1 MLRRVLT
8 NWRRR
13 YSYQFGLCTAIL
25 VMASIYVISMEAPP
39 ESEIARPESLFLAT
53 EAAKVAIQKDWTHG
67 KYQLSESA
75 LPSWMKAYVAFHK
88 RHVQTPASA
97 SRLVWHCPENR
108 GCGGIGDRL
117 SGIVQAL
124 MMSMVTKR
132 VFLVDWHGSSLSINK
147 VLRPRFIAW
156 DSIPLPQDME
166 KVYANDYRNNVILR
180 DPRTLPQKVN
190 IQLQANLCLYDA
202 VLEREPAYLAYW
214 NHYGGVN
221 ISQSSPFKISF
232 WTLFQWTDLVV
243 RHAQGLRNAAGLTEA
258 AHRYIGVHVRTGSG
272 VSWTDPPRHAGLPAL
287 RQFYHCAKRLQQA
300 LHQKCV
306 NVSDSTS
313 SLPEIYLAADR
324 VDAKIHMKA
333 WDSED
338 DNTIKFV
345 KNLEPFHVDKS
356 RNEMNTS
363 AAELDVWGELKVLLD
378 ATCLVT
384 SRSQFSTLASSLRMD
399 QTPHRCAVMFDQC
412 DTEQIKRAVAVVS
425 SC

>member
-1 MLRRVLT
+1 M

-13 YSYQFGLCTAIL
+13 YGYQFVVYAAIL
-25 VMASIYVISMEAPP
+25 GMASIYVVSMEAPP
-39 ESEIARPESLFLAT
+39 ESEIASQESFFLAAKAT
-53 EAAKVAIQKDWTHG
+53 KVAMPKDWTHG

-75 LPSWMKAYVAFHK
+75 LPSWMKAYVAFHQ

-117 SGIVQAL
+117 SGIVQVL

-132 VFLVDWHGSSLSINK
+132 VFLVDWHGSGLSINK

-156 DSIPLPQDME
+156 DSIPLPSDMV
-166 KVYANDYRNNVILR
+166 KLYANDDRNNTYLR

-190 IQLQANLCLYDA
+190 IQLQANLYLYDA
-202 VLEREPAYLAYW
+202 VLKREPAYLAYW
-214 NHYGGVN
+214 NRYGGVN
-221 ISQSSPFKISF
+221 ISLLSPFKIAF

-243 RHAQGLRNAAGLTEA
+243 RHAQGLRNASGLAEPA
-258 AHRYIGVHVRTGSG
+258 QRYIGVHVRTGSG

-287 RQFYHCAKRLQQA
+287 RQFYDCARRLQHA
-300 LHQKCV
+300 LQQKCI
-306 NVSDSTS
+306 NEGDSTS
-313 SLPEIYLAADR
+313 SLPEIYLASDR
-324 VDAKIHMKA
+324 VDAKFQMKA
-333 WDSED
+333 WDSEN
-338 DNTIKFV
+338 DNTIKYV
-345 KNLEPFHVDKS
+345 TNLEPFHVDKS
-356 RNEMNTS
+356 RNAMNTS

-412 DTEQIKRAVAVVS
+412 DIEQIEQAVAVVS